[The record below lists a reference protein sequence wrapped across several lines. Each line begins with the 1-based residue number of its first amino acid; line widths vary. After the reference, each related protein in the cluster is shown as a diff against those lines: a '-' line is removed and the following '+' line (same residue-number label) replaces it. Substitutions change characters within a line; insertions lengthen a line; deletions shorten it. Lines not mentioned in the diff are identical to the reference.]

1 MISFNRLTPIIAAAT
16 AFALLAS
23 GCVTESGFDSP
34 TANAG
39 TVRTGEAPPHGLVIH
54 GGAGSGSRADI
65 SSAQERAMRRAV
77 TEALAVGYDILD
89 SGGSSVDAVT
99 AAILILEDAP
109 VFNAGHG
116 AVFNA
121 VGSHE
126 LDASIMDGKTL
137 NAGAAAGVSTVR
149 NPILL
154 AKAVMEH
161 SPHVMLSGKGAEE
174 FSRQRDLAQVTPD
187 YFDTERRRKQLELR
201 LERDRQQTDS
211 RTTAPASAEYF
222 GTVGVVALDRQ
233 GNLAAGTSTGG
244 MTAKRYGRVGD
255 SPVIGAGTYANNQ
268 SCGVSSTG
276 HGEFFIRHVVA
287 YNICARMQHRGETLQ
302 QAADQ
307 VIMNELVEVG
317 ASGGVVAM
325 DAQGNIAWPFNS
337 QSMTR
342 GHQSRDQPAR
352 VLIFKGE

>member
-1 MISFNRLTPIIAAAT
+1 MSGRIVAVFSLGLALALGGCSSVPDEPAAKMMN
-16 AFALLAS
+16 AS
-23 GCVTESGFDSP
+23 
-34 TANAG
+34 NG
-39 TVRTGEAPPHGLVIH
+39 TSAPHGLIIH
-54 GGAGSGSRADI
+54 GGAGSGSRANI
-65 SSAQERAMRRAV
+65 SAEREASMRASMS
-77 TEALAVGYDILD
+77 EALSAGYRVLD
-89 SGGSSVDAVT
+89 EGGTSLDAVA

-126 LDASIMDGKTL
+126 LDASIMDGATL

-154 AKAVMEH
+154 ARAVMDH
-161 SPHVMLSGKGAEE
+161 SPHVMLSGDGAEE
-174 FSRQRDLAQVTPD
+174 FAREQKLEAVTPD
-187 YFDTERRRKQLELR
+187 YFDTEHRRKQLEQR
-201 LERDRQQTDS
+201 LERDR
-211 RTTAPASAEYF
+211 RASDKPSTGSKSKVSSDYF
-222 GTVGVVALDRQ
+222 GTVGVVALDRE

-244 MTAKRYGRVGD
+244 MTAKRYGRIGD
-255 SPVIGAGTYANNQ
+255 SPVVGAGTYANNA

-287 YNICARMQHRGETLQ
+287 YNICARMQYRGDSLET
-302 QAADQ
+302 AAGD
-307 VIMNELVEVG
+307 VIMKELVEVG

-337 QSMTR
+337 SSMVR
-342 GHQSRDQPAR
+342 AHQSRDQAPR
-352 VLIFKGE
+352 ILIFKNE